1 MTQEL
6 FIKHREAMLELMED
20 NSILIEFNRPVIND
34 GAIFNYKYDENR
46 NYFYLTGLLEYEN
59 IVILQKIKGAS
70 SSMILINPYDELKA
84 KWVGAPLSKEEVT
97 NISGIKNVRYLDS
110 FKALLN
116 QYSNLVENV
125 YLDFVP
131 NRGNKLNDDELF
143 SKDLKEHFPW
153 INVLNSRPLFT
164 KLRTIKSKEEIDEMR
179 KAISITNEGIKNILK
194 HIGPKY
200 EYQLESYF
208 DQAVKFNGGTGY
220 AFPTIAA
227 SGANACC
234 LHYMENNTKAK
245 DGDLILFDLGSSVN
259 MYCSDISRTFPINGK
274 FSERQKE
281 LYNIVLKGQQVVF
294 DNVKPGI
301 TTKELNQILR
311 DYYKVELKRI
321 GLIKEGTEEEVS
333 KYYYHGVSHHIG
345 LDCHDLC
352 EYTPLQAGAII
363 SNEPGLYISEEGIG
377 IRIEDDVL
385 VTENGAEWLSK
396 DIIKTVDDIEKFI
409 KENKINE

>member
-6 FIKHREAMLELMED
+6 FTKHREDLLDLMEE
-20 NSILIEFNRPVIND
+20 NSVLIELNRPFEND
-34 GAIFNYKYDENR
+34 GAVFNSKYDENR

-59 IVILQKIKGAS
+59 IVILQKIDGNK
-70 SSMILINPYDELKA
+70 SSMILINPYDEYKA
-84 KWVGAPLSKEEVT
+84 KWVGAALSKEEVT

-110 FKALLN
+110 FNSLIN
-116 QYSNLVENV
+116 QYSKFIKNI
-125 YLDFVP
+125 YLDFIP
-131 NRGNKLNDDELF
+131 NNSHKLNDDELLA
-143 SKDLKEHFPW
+143 KDFKEHFPW
-153 INVLNSRPLFT
+153 INILNSRPLFT

-179 KAISITNEGIKNILK
+179 KAISITNEGIKNILR

-208 DQAVKFNGGTGY
+208 DQAIKFNGGTGY

-227 SGANACC
+227 AGGNACC
-234 LHYMENNTKAK
+234 LHYMDNNSKAK

-274 FSERQKE
+274 FSERQKQI
-281 LYNIVLKGQQVVF
+281 YNIVLKGQQVVF
-294 DNVKPGI
+294 DNTKPGI

-311 DYYKVELKRI
+311 DYYKEELYKI
-321 GLIKEGTEEEVS
+321 GLIKEKTEEEVS

-352 EYTPLQAGAII
+352 EYTPLKAGCII
-363 SNEPGLYISEEGIG
+363 SNEPGLYIDEENIG

-396 DIIKTVDDIEKFI
+396 DIIKTVEDIEKFI
-409 KENKINE
+409 KENKVNE